1 MNKKFYEIIYDC
13 IVTGQ
18 VSSDRIAKYFKD
30 KELQDIYN
38 KIFKQSVQHMKDYE
52 PQMVAGTLM
61 AIAIRLYRTSLS
73 DDGFSQM
80 LQTILDS
87 EDDIKPYKDKET
99 VH

>member
-1 MNKKFYEIIYDC
+1 MPKNK
-13 IVTGQ
+13 
-18 VSSDRIAKYFKD
+18 KD

-38 KIFKQSVQHMKDYE
+38 KIFEQSVKHMKTYE
-52 PQMVAGTLM
+52 TQMVAGTLM
-61 AIAIRLYRTSLS
+61 AIAIRLYKTNLS

>member
-1 MNKKFYEIIYDC
+1 MPKNKE
-13 IVTGQ
+13 
-18 VSSDRIAKYFKD
+18 

-38 KIFKQSVQHMKDYE
+38 KIFNQAVKHMKKHE

-87 EDDIKPYKDKET
+87 EAEVRPYFDEEDT
-99 VH
+99 IH

>member
-1 MNKKFYEIIYDC
+1 MKN
-13 IVTGQ
+13 
-18 VSSDRIAKYFKD
+18 KD

-38 KIFKQSVQHMKDYE
+38 KIFEQSVKHMKKHE

-61 AIAIRLYRTSLS
+61 AIAIRLYKTSLS

-87 EDDIKPYKDKET
+87 EGDIKSYIDDEET
-99 VH
+99 LH

>member
-1 MNKKFYEIIYDC
+1 MPKNKE
-13 IVTGQ
+13 
-18 VSSDRIAKYFKD
+18 

-38 KIFKQSVQHMKDYE
+38 KVFDQAVRHMKKHE

-80 LQTILDS
+80 LQTVLDS
-87 EDDIKPYKDKET
+87 EKDIKPYFDDDGET
-99 VH
+99 LH